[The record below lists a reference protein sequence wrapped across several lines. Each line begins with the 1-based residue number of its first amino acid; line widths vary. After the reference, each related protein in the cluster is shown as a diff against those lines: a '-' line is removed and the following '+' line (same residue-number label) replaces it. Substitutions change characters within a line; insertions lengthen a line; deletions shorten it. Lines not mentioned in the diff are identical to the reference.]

1 MDVRNCRN
9 CGRLFNYIGGTPVCP
24 TCAREIEEKFGV
36 VKEYIRDNPR
46 ATIQQV
52 SDDNEVSIQQ
62 INKWIREERLCFSE
76 DSVVGV
82 SCENCGAMIR
92 TGRFCPVCKDKL
104 ANTLNSVYHKE
115 TPVRQKDPRENAKM
129 RFLDQ

>member
-9 CGRLFNYIGGTPVCP
+9 CGRLFNYIGGIPVCP
-24 TCAREIEEKFGV
+24 TCAKEVEEKFGV
-36 VKEYIRDNPR
+36 VKEYIRDNPK

-52 SDDNEVSIQQ
+52 SDDNDVSIQQ

-76 DSVVGV
+76 DSVVGI

-92 TGRFCPVCKDKL
+92 TGRFCASCKDKL
-104 ANTLNSVYHKE
+104 ASTLSSAYQKP
-115 TPVRQKDPRENAKM
+115 TPVRQRDPRDSGKM